1 MKQRSPQNKNR
12 LIRWLFVLA
21 FVVVLPLWESTL
33 SPSERLKQLGSSDAH
48 VVLLRAA
55 KNGGDTIIATDD
67 QGSKWQMTSAK
78 DPPLRILLD
87 RKVKPG
93 PPLTVGTR
101 IRRQGS
107 MMLLDLVIKGQAGET
122 YGPSIT
128 KDGKR
133 VRSSAPSFTV
143 VGRSGKVVGS
153 GKFQFG

>member
-12 LIRWLFVLA
+12 LIRWLCVLA
-21 FVVVLPLWESTL
+21 IV
-33 SPSERLKQLGSSDAH
+33 

-55 KNGGDTIIATDD
+55 TNGGDTIVATDD
-67 QGSKWQMTSAK
+67 QGSQWQMVSEK
-78 DPPLRILLD
+78 SPPLRTLLN

-101 IRRQGS
+101 VRRQGS
-107 MMLLDLVIKGQAGET
+107 TMLLDLVIKGQAGET

-133 VRSSAPSFTV
+133 VRSPAPSFTV
-143 VGRSGKVVGS
+143 VDRSGRVVGS
-153 GKFQFG
+153 GKFEFG